1 VDDGQ
6 KLTSERLATLFSSRQ
21 AVRHAYY
28 SISKLRDADLY
39 DELAGC
45 AHLLFSSLLILDRS
59 LDDETL
65 QEASDEIIKA
75 CADGTRGIND
85 ATRVFRA
92 QNPSQVS

>member
-1 VDDGQ
+1 MAK
-6 KLTSERLATLFSSRQ
+6 KLTSERLATLFTSRQ

-28 SISKLRDADLY
+28 NISKLRDADLY

-45 AHLLFSSLLILDRS
+45 AHLLFSSLLILDRA

-75 CADGTRGIND
+75 CADGKQGIND
-85 ATRVFRA
+85 AARVVRA
-92 QNPSQVS
+92 RRGAKI